1 MVKYIP
7 YTSTRFSSFENIRT
21 FLLFDVK
28 RTATKTWERNVAQ
41 ILSSKGR
48 GKFDNELNSIR
59 SDLQSPTIAI
69 ETSCL
74 QTKYGFTFPNIT
86 TLCMS

>member
-7 YTSTRFSSFENIRT
+7 YTSTRFSSFKISEQSN
-21 FLLFDVK
+21 FDVK

-74 QTKYGFTFPNIT
+74 QTKDGFTFPNIT